1 MDPYLDPD
9 AWVLVNLYGIRDRD
23 ELREVEDDVAGAAMA
38 TLSESDLPAEYGWP
52 LLSEI
57 HRLLFQHVYAWAG
70 SARTV
75 GIAKD
80 ESSRFAP
87 PELIGQELE
96 ALELLLADFP
106 SSPTERSCSCS
117 SRRRTGSS
125 TTSTPSGK
133 ATDALSERSGSSSVE
148 STATP
153 SDGTGS
159 RRTRTTSHHAR
170 QIEATCIPW
179 SRCRSRPHA
188 SRGLDARPH
197 PRRRGLSPAG

>member
-9 AWVLVNLYGIRDRD
+9 TWVLVNLYGIRDRD

-96 ALELLLADFP
+96 ALEILLADFP
-106 SSPTERSCSCS
+106 
-117 SRRRTGSS
+117 
-125 TTSTPSGK
+125 
-133 ATDALSERSGSSSVE
+133 VV
-148 STATP
+148 
-153 SDGTGS
+153 
-159 RRTRTTSHHAR
+159 
-170 QIEATCIPW
+170 
-179 SRCRSRPHA
+179 A
-188 SRGLDARPH
+188 SRAELLLFLAEAYRRLNHIHPFREGNGRAQRAFWELFCREYGYALRWDRVEKDENDLASREADRGHMHPVVSMLDRILVAED
-197 PRRRGLSPAG
+197 